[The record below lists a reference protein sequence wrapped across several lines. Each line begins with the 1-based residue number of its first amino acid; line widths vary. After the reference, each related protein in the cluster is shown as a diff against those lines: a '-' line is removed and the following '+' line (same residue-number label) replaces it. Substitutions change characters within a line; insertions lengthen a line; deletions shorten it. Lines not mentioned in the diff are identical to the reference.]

1 MRLPQTRNLLTRNI
15 RNWRATF
22 ALAGF
27 GFLLPV
33 LAVANDAYDFFI
45 CANVN
50 RNYVIGSKI
59 VTTNGLFQRDEAA
72 GEWRHFGY
80 NDTTISA
87 MAFDPRDRNVIYT
100 TTLNGIWRSLDGG
113 ESWRMTNSWDMT
125 EGRDVE
131 VDPHAPDTVY
141 FALPDGVAVST
152 DRGQTWERR
161 ENGLPDRGKYT
172 QTIAVDRT
180 QEGRVLAGCE
190 KGIFLSEDAGHNWSQ
205 VLPTETTVN
214 DVQQSPHD
222 PRRWLAATD
231 TDGIWT
237 SGDGGETWMQ
247 EKGLPAEEAFYNVTF
262 DPTDPQRLAVASWA
276 YGVWT
281 SEDAGKTWAARNAG
295 LPDNARAW
303 RVGVDP
309 NSGRLYASIFEETL
323 YYSDDFG
330 RAWEPDAL
338 EGSLV
343 NAFYSVSRDA
353 PLLKP

>member
-1 MRLPQTRNLLTRNI
+1 MPLPKTRKLLTPISN
-15 RNWRATF
+15 NWRRTISLLSLSA
-22 ALAGF
+22 ALS
-27 GFLLPV
+27 LW
-33 LAVANDAYDFFI
+33 AVANDAYDFFI

-59 VTTNGLFQRDEAA
+59 VTTNGLFQRDSEA

-87 MAFDPRDRNVIYT
+87 VAFDPRDRNVIYT

-152 DRGQTWERR
+152 DRGQTWTRR

-190 KGIFLSEDAGHNWSQ
+190 KGIFLTENAGIKWRQ

-214 DVQQSPHD
+214 DVQQSPHE
-222 PRRWLAATD
+222 PNHWLAATD
-231 TDGIWT
+231 TDGVWA
-237 SGDGGETWMQ
+237 SRDGGETWTAF
-247 EKGLPAEEAFYNVTF
+247 EGLPSAEAFYNVTY
-262 DPTDPQRLAVASWA
+262 DPTDASRLAVASWA

-281 SEDAGKTWAARNAG
+281 SEDAGKTWTNRNAG
-295 LPDNARAW
+295 LPEKPRAW

-309 NSGRLYASIFEETL
+309 NSGRLYASIFQETL

-330 RAWEPDAL
+330 RAWTPDAL
-338 EGSLV
+338 EGSQV
-343 NAFYSVSRDA
+343 NAFHFVPRN
-353 PLLKP
+353 

>member
-1 MRLPQTRNLLTRNI
+1 MRLLPVRKLLSSAPRF
-15 RNWRATF
+15 WRRT
-22 ALAGF
+22 
-27 GFLLPV
+27 FLLPAL
-33 LAVANDAYDFFI
+33 LAAAAELSAASPAYDFFI

-59 VTTNGLFQRDEAA
+59 ETTNGLFQRDAKTS
-72 GEWRHFGY
+72 EWRHFGY
-80 NDTTISA
+80 NDTSISA
-87 MAFDPRDRNVIYT
+87 VAFDPRDRKVIYT

-113 ESWRMTNSWDMT
+113 ETWRMTNSWDMT

-152 DRGQTWERR
+152 NRGETWERR
-161 ENGLPDRGKYT
+161 ERGLPERGKYT

-180 QEGRVLAGCE
+180 KAGRVLAGCE
-190 KGIFLSEDAGHNWSQ
+190 KGVFLTENSGHQWRQ

-222 PRRWLAATD
+222 PKFWLAATES
-231 TDGIWT
+231 DGVWV
-237 SGDGGETWMQ
+237 SRDGGVTWMQ
-247 EKGLPAEEAFYNVTF
+247 FTGVPAGKAFYNVTF
-262 DPTDPQRLAVASWA
+262 DPTKVKRMAVASWA
-276 YGVWT
+276 RGVWT
-281 SEDAGKTWAARNAG
+281 TEDGGKTWMARNAG
-295 LPDNARAW
+295 LPENARAW

-309 NSGRLYASIFEETL
+309 NEGRLYASIFQETL

-330 RAWEPDAL
+330 RTWHPDAL

-343 NAFYSVSRDA
+343 NAFLFVPRN
-353 PLLKP
+353 